1 MSLKAFLDEK
11 TQEANKLSAK
21 IEELEI
27 QLDKEQE
34 DSRRSVLAYIGEMF

>member
-1 MSLKAFLDEK
+1 MSLKVFLDEK